1 MAMASRLLSRSK
13 QFYASQVIVKQ
24 GHGLSVRSYAKESD
38 PPATPTL
45 KGDQMLKDIFYDVK
59 KKFDIIRG
67 IFRTER
73 IILDPE
79 DPAAVRKYADVMKR
93 CRKEAGLMTQ
103 FEKVEYT
110 IDHFTKDI
118 PDVRTYLKKI
128 REIRI
133 KSGIED
139 VEGGEAMMMEAL
151 EKVEKEINKPLLRSD
166 KKSMELLLAEFEKG
180 NKRLGIPRFED
191 IPKQKDE
198 WDLNAAQD
206 DLEWLKNNAVEAME
220 TQLKREEFKDEKM
233 PDVRSLDIRNFM

>member
-1 MAMASRLLSRSK
+1 MAMVSRILSRTK
-13 QFYASQVIVKQ
+13 QFYASQVIVQQ
-24 GHGLSVRSYAKESD
+24 GNGLSVRSYAKEAA
-38 PPATPTL
+38 PPVTPTL

-79 DPAAVRKYADVMKR
+79 DPAAVRQYANVMKK
-93 CRKEAGLMTQ
+93 CREEAGLMTQ

-110 IDHFTKDI
+110 IDYFTKDI
-118 PDVRTYLKKI
+118 PDVRTYMMKI

-139 VEGGEAMMMEAL
+139 IIGGEAMMMEAL
-151 EKVEKEINKPLLRSD
+151 DKVEKEINKPLLRSD

-180 NKRLGIPRFED
+180 NKRLGIPRYED

-206 DLEWLKNNAVEAME
+206 DLEYLRNNAIEAME

-233 PDVRSLDIRNFM
+233 PDVRTLDIRNFI